1 MLRRAATHQCD
12 PIFYL
17 FDPPYLGEKEG
28 ASLLRRPISS
38 HRTNGD
44 GDRFSARDLAHPN
57 QFRDGTLKVKG
68 RTPESIV
75 WKVRNPELD
84 LSGVGAGD
92 PGLAFYE
99 LLSTLCA
106 RLVHV
111 SSMPC
116 SFSDI
121 NVTTYHFDLATI
133 SHFSLSKDHIQR
145 QRSRVLIPIRCAPR
159 VPSVAVGHRQAG
171 LGPLRAASG
180 RSQPLSG
187 TLAHQALAA
196 GAHHIAQARI

>member
-1 MLRRAATHQCD
+1 M
-12 PIFYL
+12 
-17 FDPPYLGEKEG
+17 
-28 ASLLRRPISS
+28 
-38 HRTNGD
+38 
-44 GDRFSARDLAHPN
+44 
-57 QFRDGTLKVKG
+57 
-68 RTPESIV
+68 
-75 WKVRNPELD
+75 LD

-159 VPSVAVGHRQAG
+159 VPSVAVGHRQAE

-196 GAHHIAQARI
+196 GAHHLAQARIRAVRHSVAAYRSASRLRSQLGTAGGQASRLGTATSLSAAPRAPAAQPGEVN

>member
-1 MLRRAATHQCD
+1 M
-12 PIFYL
+12 
-17 FDPPYLGEKEG
+17 GELQP
-28 ASLLRRPISS
+28 SPMDCLCVRRPMIA
-38 HRTNGD
+38 HFGAVATVKD
-44 GDRFSARDLAHPN
+44 GSRALFSP
-57 QFRDGTLKVKG
+57 VS
-68 RTPESIV
+68 P
-75 WKVRNPELD
+75 LD
-84 LSGVGAGD
+84 LSGVGTGD

-106 RLVHV
+106 RLAHM
-111 SSMPC
+111 STLPC

-121 NVTTYHFDLATI
+121 NVTTYHFDLATV
-133 SHFSLSKDHIQR
+133 SHSSLGKDHIGR

-180 RSQPLSG
+180 RSQPLFG